1 MSLAEQ
7 CPLCGTKLSQTKYV
21 EIQSILSQQEKQ
33 KETENKKL
41 VAEAQSSI
49 RRELEQQF
57 QAELKK
63 QKESA
68 ALAAKQASEE
78 QINKLVSERDRA
90 NEMAQAANG
99 RVAEIREV
107 AAREKEAAMKLV
119 KKEAQE
125 AIAKITRDREDLNKK
140 LKQAEARATLV
151 RKETQEEAARKIQK
165 ELVEQRAVLEKD
177 RDEKLLKLEAGFNR
191 ERESLQKKAKLM
203 EQQLQKK
210 TANEIGDG
218 AEIDLYDALR
228 ESFPHDKIS
237 RIRKG
242 QPGADFLCE
251 VLYKG
256 QICGRVIIDSKNR
269 QAWQNVFITK
279 LRQDQVDA
287 SAEHAILAT
296 TVFPAGRKEMCIE
309 SDVIVVHPARVV
321 HIVDILRH
329 AMIAMH
335 IQGLSIKERTGKMA
349 KLYTFIT
356 SESYVRRFSEAGKL
370 TQEILELDVQEK
382 KTHDNVWKKRGT
394 LASRVN
400 HVLREIET
408 DVAAVIEG
416 HDPEGGM
423 PASNVDNSERVGYAK
438 SAS

>member
-218 AEIDLYDALR
+218 AEIDLYDALH
-228 ESFPHDKIS
+228 ESFPHDKI
-237 RIRKG
+237 
-242 QPGADFLCE
+242 
-251 VLYKG
+251 
-256 QICGRVIIDSKNR
+256 
-269 QAWQNVFITK
+269 
-279 LRQDQVDA
+279 
-287 SAEHAILAT
+287 
-296 TVFPAGRKEMCIE
+296 
-309 SDVIVVHPARVV
+309 
-321 HIVDILRH
+321 
-329 AMIAMH
+329 
-335 IQGLSIKERTGKMA
+335 
-349 KLYTFIT
+349 
-356 SESYVRRFSEAGKL
+356 
-370 TQEILELDVQEK
+370 
-382 KTHDNVWKKRGT
+382 
-394 LASRVN
+394 
-400 HVLREIET
+400 
-408 DVAAVIEG
+408 
-416 HDPEGGM
+416 
-423 PASNVDNSERVGYAK
+423 
-438 SAS
+438 

>member
-151 RKETQEEAARKIQK
+151 RKEAQEEAARKIQK

-218 AEIDLYDALR
+218 AEIGYGRGNLGL
-228 ESFPHDKIS
+228 IS
-237 RIRKG
+237 CARCYTKDRFVDGSSSIQRI
-242 QPGADFLCE
+242 
-251 VLYKG
+251 
-256 QICGRVIIDSKNR
+256 GRHGRMCSL
-269 QAWQNVFITK
+269 QN
-279 LRQDQVDA
+279 
-287 SAEHAILAT
+287 SA
-296 TVFPAGRKEMCIE
+296 R
-309 SDVIVVHPARVV
+309 
-321 HIVDILRH
+321 
-329 AMIAMH
+329 
-335 IQGLSIKERTGKMA
+335 IK
-349 KLYTFIT
+349 
-356 SESYVRRFSEAGKL
+356 S
-370 TQEILELDVQEK
+370 
-382 KTHDNVWKKRGT
+382 T
-394 LASRVN
+394 LARSMRF
-400 HVLREIET
+400 
-408 DVAAVIEG
+408 
-416 HDPEGGM
+416 
-423 PASNVDNSERVGYAK
+423 
-438 SAS
+438 